1 MSDEKKVEKKEKKE
15 CDQMMK
21 RIAELEGQIEALKD
35 EKAKIVK
42 AAEENQKFAE
52 DWKNK
57 YYQVYADMA
66 NTRKQV
72 EKETSD
78 YKKYAIKSIVEELI
92 PSLDI
97 FDMALKNKPEDEKLL
112 SFLKGFEMVQT
123 KMINTLEQNHVTIIT
138 PNKGDEYDPNTMEA
152 YSTIEGEEDNKVID
166 VYTKGYKM
174 YDHLLRPSGVIISKK
189 VEKKEEVEE
198 KKAE

>member
-123 KMINTLEQNHVTIIT
+123 KMLNTLEQNHVTIIT

-152 YSTIEGEEDNKVID
+152 YSTIEGEENNKVID

-189 VEKKEEVEE
+189 DEKKEEVEE